1 MTKEQIQQWIEEGY
15 HVLRNGEDVKVD
27 GDLWK
32 FLDSLDEE
40 DNSVVLLEYIVK

>member
-1 MTKEQIQQWIEEGY
+1 MTKEQIQQCIEEG
-15 HVLRNGEDVKVD
+15 HHFLRNGEDVKVD